1 MTSDEIGDEFSE
13 KCTIVQSEAEV
24 NALEDSYKS
33 RSQLYFP
40 NVTYSQRGKYIC
52 VASQT
57 LSESKTTER
66 TVR

>member
-1 MTSDEIGDEFSE
+1 MTSDEIGDEFPD
-13 KCTIVQSEAEV
+13 CTIVQSEAEV
-24 NALEDSYKS
+24 NALDESYQS